1 MPKQLSCSGTPCSD
15 AASHSDD
22 ILANQAPTS
31 DSDFCLN
38 TVIHSALLYIYSFLS
53 SMTLNPYLPLDA
65 QLRTLAEKA
74 WW

>member
-22 ILANQAPTS
+22 ILANQVPTS

-38 TVIHSALLYIYSFLS
+38 TVIHSALLYIYSTS
-53 SMTLNPYLPLDA
+53 TTLNLSLPLDA
-65 QLRTLAEKA
+65 QLRPLAGKA
-74 WW
+74 QW